1 MNALSTRT
9 IRCLG
14 SLFTSRA
21 SNTRFLSTLTPEEAG
36 RRAEKIALQSTV
48 GKNETSLDTLL
59 AHAGLSKTGTG
70 NASMSPP
77 IHMATT
83 YARPADGPYK
93 EGDSIYIRA
102 DNPTRLLLETEIA
115 QLECHGRD
123 LPISADSATCCAFSS
138 GMMAASSIILCHSAP
153 MKVLLPKDLYHGVP
167 TMLHEVFSRFQV
179 SVEPVDMTTNA
190 LDLEKKLAQVAE
202 GSDIIVWM
210 ETPSNPLC
218 QIVDVATI
226 CQVVEMYRNET
237 SRKVTTVVDSTL
249 APPPLTQPLHLGA
262 DLVMHSAT
270 KYLGGHSD
278 VLLGVV
284 SCSPWTE
291 RGRELGPLL
300 QQVQVCVGGVA
311 SSFDSW
317 LTLRGLRTLGTRVER
332 QCRSA
337 MQLASYMQDHPLV
350 HAVHYPGLETHPQHA
365 IAKRQMK
372 GGYGG
377 VFSVELE
384 NESLAMAFAGAL
396 RTIQRATS
404 LGGTE
409 TLIEHR
415 KSIEPAD
422 RITSPAGLLRLSV
435 GLESPA
441 DLISDIEHALS
452 IVQQIRDD
460 DLS

>member
-1 MNALSTRT
+1 MNALSSRT
-9 IRCLG
+9 IRRLG
-14 SLFTSRA
+14 SLLTSKA
-21 SNTRFLSTLTPEEAG
+21 SNVRFLSALTPEEAG
-36 RRAEKIALQSTV
+36 RRAEKLALQSTV

-59 AHAGLSKTGTG
+59 AHAGLSKTE

-83 YARPADGPYK
+83 YTRPADGQYK
-93 EGDSIYIRA
+93 EGDSTYIRL
-102 DNPTRLLLETEIA
+102 DNPTRLLLEREIA

-123 LPISADSATCCAFSS
+123 LPSADPATCCAFSS
-138 GMMAASSIILCHSAP
+138 GMMAASSIILAHNSP
-153 MKVLLPKDLYHGVP
+153 VKVLLPKDLYHGVP
-167 TMLHEVFSRFQV
+167 TVLHEVFSRFHV
-179 SVEPVDMTTNA
+179 SVEPVDIVTSTS
-190 LDLEKKLAQVAE
+190 DLEKKLAEVAE

-218 QIVDVATI
+218 HIVDIAAI
-226 CQVVEMYRNET
+226 CQVVETYRSET

-249 APPPLTQPLHLGA
+249 APPTLAQPLQLGA

-270 KYLGGHSD
+270 KYMGGHSD
-278 VLLGVV
+278 VLIGVV

-300 QQVQVCVGGVA
+300 RQVQGCVGGVA

-317 LTLRGLRTLGTRVER
+317 LTLRGLRTLETRVER

-337 MQLASYMQDHPLV
+337 MELASYMQDHPLIR
-350 HAVHYPGLETHPQHA
+350 AVHYPGLETHPQHA

-384 NESLAMAFAGAL
+384 NECLAMAFAGAL

-415 KSIEPAD
+415 ASIEPPD
-422 RITSPAGLLRLSV
+422 RKTSPAGLLRLSV

-441 DLISDIEHALS
+441 DLISDVEHALS
-452 IVQQIRDD
+452 IVQTIRDD

>member
-1 MNALSTRT
+1 MNALSNRT
-9 IRCLG
+9 IRSLG
-14 SLFTSRA
+14 SVFTSKA
-21 SNTRFLSTLTPEEAG
+21 SSTRFLSTLTPEEAG
-36 RRAEKIALQSTV
+36 RRAEKLALQSTV

-59 AHAGLSKTGTG
+59 AHAGLSKTE

-83 YARPADGPYK
+83 YTRPADGPYK
-93 EGDSIYIRA
+93 EGDSIYSRA

-115 QLECHGRD
+115 QLECHGRA
-123 LPISADSATCCAFSS
+123 LPSADAATCCAFSS
-138 GMMAASSIILCHSAP
+138 GMMAASSIILAHSAP
-153 MKVLLPKDLYHGVP
+153 VKVLLPTDLYHGVP
-167 TMLHEVFSRFQV
+167 TVLHEVFSRFQV
-179 SVEPVDMTTNA
+179 SVEPVDMVTNTS
-190 LDLEKKLAQVAE
+190 DLEKKLAEVAE
-202 GSDIIVWM
+202 GSADDVIVWM

-218 QIVDVATI
+218 QIVDIATI
-226 CQVVEMYRNET
+226 CQVVETYSNET

-249 APPPLTQPLHLGA
+249 APPTLTQPLHLGA
-262 DLVMHSAT
+262 DLVLHSAT
-270 KYLGGHSD
+270 KYMGGHSD

-284 SCSPWTE
+284 TCSPWTE

-300 QQVQVCVGGVA
+300 RQVQVCVGGVA

-337 MQLASYMQDHPLV
+337 MELASYMQAHPLIT
-350 HAVHYPGLETHPQHA
+350 AVHYPGLETHPQHA

-384 NESLAMAFAGAL
+384 SESLAMAFAGAL

-415 KSIEPAD
+415 ASIEPPD
-422 RITSPAGLLRLSV
+422 RTTSPAGLLRLSV

-441 DLISDIEHALS
+441 DLISDVENALS
-452 IVQQIRDD
+452 IVQKIRDD
-460 DLS
+460 LS

>member
-1 MNALSTRT
+1 MNAVSTRT
-9 IRCLG
+9 IRCLWS
-14 SLFTSRA
+14 SLFTFKS
-21 SNTRFLSTLTPEEAG
+21 SITRSLSTLTPEEAG
-36 RRAEKIALQSTV
+36 RRAEKLALQSTV
-48 GKNETSLDTLL
+48 GTNKTSLDTLL
-59 AHAGLSKTGTG
+59 AHAGLSKTA
-70 NASMSPP
+70 NAPMSPP
-77 IHMATT
+77 LHMATT
-83 YARPADGPYK
+83 YTRPADGPYK
-93 EGDSIYIRA
+93 EGDSIYSRA

-123 LPISADSATCCAFSS
+123 LPSADSASATCCAFSS
-138 GMMAASSIILCHSAP
+138 GMMAASSIILAHSAP
-153 MKVLLPKDLYHGVP
+153 VKVLLPKDLYHGVP
-167 TMLHEVFSRFQV
+167 TVLHEVFSRFQV
-179 SVEPVDMTTNA
+179 SVEPVNMVTNVF
-190 LDLEKKLAQVAE
+190 DLEKKLAQVVE

-226 CQVVEMYRNET
+226 CQVVEAYRNET
-237 SRKVTTVVDSTL
+237 GRAVTTVVDSTL
-249 APPPLTQPLHLGA
+249 APPTLTQPLHLGA
-262 DLVMHSAT
+262 DMVLHSAT

-284 SCSPWTE
+284 TCSPWTE
-291 RGRELGPLL
+291 RGRELAPLL
-300 QQVQVCVGGVA
+300 RQVQVCVGGVA

-317 LTLRGLRTLGTRVER
+317 LTLRGLRTLATRVER
-332 QCRSA
+332 QCQSA
-337 MQLASYMQDHPLV
+337 MQLASYMQNHPLIQ
-350 HAVHYPGLETHPQHA
+350 AVHYPGLETHPQHA
-365 IAKRQMK
+365 LAKRQMK

-384 NESLAMAFAGAL
+384 NECLAMAFAGAL
-396 RTIQRATS
+396 KMIQRATS

-415 KSIEPAD
+415 ASIEPPD
-422 RITSPAGLLRLSV
+422 RTTSPAGLLRLSV

-452 IVQQIRDD
+452 IVQKIRDD

>member
-1 MNALSTRT
+1 MSALSTRS

-14 SLFTSRA
+14 SLFTSKA
-21 SNTRFLSTLTPEEAG
+21 SKARFLSTLTPEEAG
-36 RRAEKIALQSTV
+36 HLAEKLALQSTV

-59 AHAGLSKTGTG
+59 AHAGLSKTE

-83 YARPADGPYK
+83 YTRPADGPYK
-93 EGDSIYIRA
+93 EGDSIYSRA
-102 DNPTRLLLETEIA
+102 DNPTRLLLEREIA

-123 LPISADSATCCAFSS
+123 LPGADPATCCAFSS
-138 GMMAASSIILCHSAP
+138 GMMAASSIILAHNAP
-153 MKVLLPKDLYHGVP
+153 VKVLLPKDLYHGVP
-167 TMLHEVFSRFQV
+167 TVLHEVFSRFQV
-179 SVEPVDMTTNA
+179 TVEPVDMVTKTS
-190 LDLEKKLAQVAE
+190 DLENKLAEVPE

-218 QIVDVATI
+218 QIVDIATI
-226 CQVVEMYRNET
+226 CQVVETFRNQT
-237 SRKVTTVVDSTL
+237 NRKVTTIVDSTL
-249 APPPLTQPLHLGA
+249 APPTLTQPLHLGA
-262 DLVMHSAT
+262 DLVLHSAT
-270 KYLGGHSD
+270 KYMGGHSD

-300 QQVQVCVGGVA
+300 RQVQVCVGGVA

-337 MQLASYMQDHPLV
+337 MELASYMQAHPLIT
-350 HAVHYPGLETHPQHA
+350 AVHYPGLETHPQHA

-384 NESLAMAFAGAL
+384 SESLAMAFAGAL

-415 KSIEPAD
+415 ASIEPPD
-422 RITSPAGLLRLSV
+422 RTTSPAGLLRLSV

-441 DLISDIEHALS
+441 DLISDVEHALF
-452 IVQQIRDD
+452 IVQKIRDD
-460 DLS
+460 LS